1 MKHVLM
7 AIGVAAIVATPAVA
21 QTTSVQP
28 HYGSITLDAGFIP
41 DPHTVMVQ
49 AGGHQDAGRLG
60 DGCWGYISDA
70 PDYNLYYTAGAFP
83 LYISANS
90 DSDTVLVVN
99 DPSGNWICNDDGAEG
114 LNAGIEFSRPA
125 SGLYNIWVGRFG
137 TQGEFIPAQL
147 NISELGFDGGMPAS
161 VGGLD
166 YSLEANFGSTSLNAG
181 FVPDPVDVQV
191 LAGGNVDVSAGGVDG
206 CWGYASSAPDYELS
220 YTAGSFDLYLSATSD
235 RDTVLIV
242 NDPNGN
248 WICDDDSAG
257 SLNPGIQIDNPSS
270 GVYDIWV
277 GTYSDQGDFPPAT
290 LHISELAF
298 GGEFGGSGSDGSGSL
313 DFALPANYG
322 STTLSG
328 GFTPDPFTVDLYAGG
343 DVSVSRAVSG
353 IGNCQGYVTS
363 APDYELS
370 FTAGSLDL
378 FISAASSSDTTLVV
392 NAPDGSWWCDDDGGE
407 GGFNPGIEFPNPQSG
422 VYDIWVGTYSDGDPA
437 AARLN
442 ISELGFFDND

>member
-1 MKHVLM
+1 MRNHYVALGAALLSTACLTAPAM
-7 AIGVAAIVATPAVA
+7 AQNFGLNPTYGTYNLQSGFLPDPQTINIVAGGPINTAN
-21 QTTSVQP
+21 
-28 HYGSITLDAGFIP
+28 TLGGQCRGF
-41 DPHTVMVQ
+41 
-49 AGGHQDAGRLG
+49 AAN
-60 DGCWGYISDA
+60 A
-70 PDYNLYYTAGAFP
+70 PDVRINFTGGSFSEINFSAF
-83 LYISANS
+83 
-90 DSDTVLVVN
+90 SDT
-99 DPSGNWICNDDGAEG
+99 
-114 LNAGIEFSRPA
+114 
-125 SGLYNIWVGRFG
+125 
-137 TQGEFIPAQL
+137 
-147 NISELGFDGGMPAS
+147 
-161 VGGLD
+161 
-166 YSLEANFGSTSLNAG
+166 
-181 FVPDPVDVQV
+181 
-191 LAGGNVDVSAGGVDG
+191 
-206 CWGYASSAPDYELS
+206 
-220 YTAGSFDLYLSATSD
+220 
-235 RDTVLIV
+235 DTTLIV

-328 GFTPDPFTVDLYAGG
+328 GFTPDPYTVDLYAGG